1 MTIHLP
7 RRLAALLLAP
17 ALVSCAGAAAQ
28 PSPVPAPAP
37 PPAPAPAPAP
47 AVAFAAALDSIFGDS
62 TFAGA
67 NWGVM
72 VRSLDT
78 GETLYAHNAGK
89 MFVPASN
96 MKLVTSSTALES
108 LGPGFRYRTAVATTG
123 PVVNGVL
130 RGDLVVIGS
139 GDPTVAADFHTGDA
153 LAVFRAWTDSLRAH
167 GIRRIT
173 GRIIGNDDVFDDVP
187 YGRGWAWDDMDAD
200 YSAEIGGLEYNLG
213 VVGVTVTPAARL
225 GDPPRVTLDP
235 ATAYTPVTVTARTTS
250 AGSPEQVEVTR
261 ADVGPGIVVSG
272 QIPADTTVVRTLV
285 AIRNNTAYFATVLRE
300 TIVGAGIAVGGAAVD
315 EDAIAPAARPSVRDT
330 VFAQLSPPL
339 GEILHGFLKPS
350 QNQVGEL
357 LLKSEGRVLR
367 GEGTARAGI
376 AAVDSVAKAWG
387 LPARRLAQADGSGLS
402 RYNLVAPVFL
412 VGVLEHMR
420 RSPNFQTFYDAL
432 PIAGVDGTLANRM
445 KGTPLQGNV
454 HAKTGTVS
462 NVRSLSG
469 YMTTAAGEQMVF
481 SMIVNHHTV
490 TSRDAD
496 HLAETALM
504 RLYQLPRTR

>member
-7 RRLAALLLAP
+7 RRFAALLLVPVLA
-17 ALVSCAGAAAQ
+17 SCATASARPA
-28 PSPVPAPAP
+28 PAPAP
-37 PPAPAPAPAP
+37 PPASAPAPA
-47 AVAFAAALDSIFGDS
+47 AAFAAALDSIFGDT

-78 GETLYAHNAGK
+78 GETLYERNSGK

-96 MKLVTSSTALES
+96 MKLVTSSTALET
-108 LGPGFRYRTAVATTG
+108 LGPDFRYRTAVVATG
-123 PVVNGVL
+123 PVANGVL

-139 GDPTVAADFHTGDA
+139 GDPTIAADFHNGDA
-153 LAVFRAWTDSLRAH
+153 LAVFHAWADSLRAH
-167 GIRRIT
+167 GVRRIT
-173 GRIIGNDDVFDDVP
+173 GRVIGNDDVFDDVP

-213 VVGVTVTPAARL
+213 VVGVTVARGANQ
-225 GDPPRVTLDP
+225 GDPPRVALDP
-235 ATAYTPVTVTARTTS
+235 ATAYTPVTETAITS
-250 AGSPEQVEVTR
+250 RPGSPDDIEVTR
-261 ADVGPGIVVSG
+261 QDAGPGIVVAG
-272 QIPADTTVVRTLV
+272 EIPADTGVERTSV

-300 TIVGAGIAVGGAAVD
+300 TLVASGIAVGGAAVD
-315 EDAIAPAARPSVRDT
+315 EDEIAPAARPAVTSTLFTQV
-330 VFAQLSPPL
+330 SPPL
-339 GEILHGFLKPS
+339 SEILHGFLKPS
-350 QNQVGEL
+350 QNQIGEI
-357 LLKSEGRVLR
+357 LLKTEGRVLR

-376 AAVDSVAKAWG
+376 AAIDSVAKAWG

-412 VGVLEHMR
+412 IGVLEHMR

-469 YMTTAAGEQMVF
+469 YVTTAAGEQMAF

-496 HLAETALM
+496 RLAEAALM
-504 RLYQLPRTR
+504 RLYQLPRRR